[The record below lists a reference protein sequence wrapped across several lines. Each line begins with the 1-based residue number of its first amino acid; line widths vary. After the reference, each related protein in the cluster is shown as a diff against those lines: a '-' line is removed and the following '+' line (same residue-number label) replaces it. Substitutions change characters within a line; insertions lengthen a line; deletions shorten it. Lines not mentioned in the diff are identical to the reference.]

1 MNLSPLVEALN
12 EFDEFAFLDT
22 PLVADLESGHFVAL
36 SHAVQCSLRHLHQP
50 GFLESQKTQRLKI
63 IFHKRTNQ
71 SSNANA
77 ITLLSVAARLL
88 VKAAACGPGV
98 TVQKSSCYP

>member
-1 MNLSPLVEALN
+1 MN
-12 EFDEFAFLDT
+12 
-22 PLVADLESGHFVAL
+22 G
-36 SHAVQCSLRHLHQP
+36 
-50 GFLESQKTQRLKI
+50 G
-63 IFHKRTNQ
+63 TNQ

-88 VKAAACGPGV
+88 VKAAACGLGV